1 MQNFTLHT
9 HNNELRFDGRAS
21 AAEMIAAAE
30 SKGFKTIGVTNHLI
44 VHRNIHQFAK
54 DDSMFFS
61 DFNKAEYT
69 YKKHIEILQSLKD
82 RFKIDIK
89 IGFETDFFQD
99 KVWRNFFD
107 KLLPTLEVDYLIGAS
122 HFLKSEDEEEFLCN
136 LYYYKR
142 LQKFPAEEDLKRY
155 VINHF
160 RNIVAAIRSGYFKF
174 IAHFDYC
181 ALAGLGEGEEYD
193 PYKFEII
200 EALKET
206 KMPFELNTSGYDRIG
221 RPHPAP
227 YLIKELAKGG
237 GVVPVVLSDDSH
249 EPAHLGRHFDEAEK
263 FLADLGYVNR
273 LQLAD
278 VMK

>member
-9 HNNELRFDGRAS
+9 HNNEQQFDGRAS

-30 SKGFKTIGVTNHLI
+30 LKGFQTIGVTNHLI
-44 VHRNIHQFAK
+44 MHRNIGGY
-54 DDSMFFS
+54 SWPEPMFFS

-69 YKKHIEILQSLKD
+69 CKKHIEILQGLKD
-82 RFKIDIK
+82 KFKIEIK

-99 KVWRNFFD
+99 KAWRNFFE
-107 KLLPTLEVDYLIGAS
+107 KMLPTLEVDYLIGAS

-136 LYYYKR
+136 IYHLRRLEKR
-142 LQKFPAEEDLKRY
+142 PDEEDLKRY
-155 VINHF
+155 VINHL
-160 RNIVAAIRSGYFKF
+160 RNIAAAARSGYFKF

-181 ALAGLGEGEEYD
+181 TIFGLGEGEEYD

-200 EALKET
+200 EALKESGT
-206 KMPFELNTSGYDRIG
+206 AFEINTSGYDRIG

-227 YLIKELAKGG
+227 YLIKELSKGG

-263 FLADLGYVNR
+263 LLKELGYTNR
-273 LQLAD
+273 LR
-278 VMK
+278 V

>member
-21 AAEMIAAAE
+21 AVEMIAAAE
-30 SKGFKTIGVTNHLI
+30 AKGFKTIGVTNHLLM
-44 VHRNIHQFAK
+44 HRNIGHFSGAEP
-54 DDSMFFS
+54 MFFS
-61 DFNKAEYT
+61 DFNKAEYA
-69 YKKHIEILQSLKD
+69 YKKHIEILQGLKD
-82 RFKIDIK
+82 KFKINIK

-99 KVWRNFFD
+99 KAWRNFFE
-107 KLLPTLEVDYLIGAS
+107 KMLPTLEVDYLIGAS

-136 LYYYKR
+136 IYHLKR
-142 LQKFPAEEDLKRY
+142 LEKMPDEEDLKRY

-160 RNIVAAIRSGYFKF
+160 KNIAAAIRSGYFKF

-181 ALAGLGEGEEYD
+181 TIFGLGEGEEYD

-206 KMPFELNTSGYDRIG
+206 GTAFEINTSGYDRIG

-263 FLADLGYVNR
+263 LLCKFGYTNR
-273 LQLAD
+273 LSC
-278 VMK
+278 